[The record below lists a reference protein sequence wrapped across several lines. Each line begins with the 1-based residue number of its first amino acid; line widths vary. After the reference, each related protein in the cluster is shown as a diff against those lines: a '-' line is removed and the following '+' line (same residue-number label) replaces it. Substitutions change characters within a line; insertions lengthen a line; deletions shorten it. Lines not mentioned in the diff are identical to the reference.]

1 MILRGGTGEGAAL
14 TVACTLRPVPQ
25 QVVYLRRPVVVTWG
39 EHLQDGSVLKHA
51 KERQV
56 LRP

>member
-1 MILRGGTGEGAAL
+1 MRGRHSQWLAPCAL
-14 TVACTLRPVPQ
+14 PK

-56 LRP
+56 FLP